1 MKPMKRRAFFPYVTG
16 GVSGSFLLGT
26 VAGVG
31 LGRAGAAVSAAHQP
45 WARQSHSQ
53 QGEDLIVAAICDLFG
68 IEHPTYLDI
77 GAADP
82 CQDNNTYLFYERE
95 CRGVLVEP
103 NPAFCRKIKAVRP
116 GDTVLNAGVGVTG
129 ERETT
134 ADYYVIGGRDGD
146 YLNSF
151 SKEQVDD
158 VVKRSEGTRSV
169 AKTIK
174 MRLLN
179 INSII
184 EQYLP
189 AAPSFVS
196 IDTEGL
202 DFAILQTL
210 DFERFRPS
218 ILCVET
224 LIIGTTRVKTE
235 ILDLMTSKGYL
246 VRGGTF
252 VNTIFVDGR
261 LLA

>member
-1 MKPMKRRAFFPYVTG
+1 MNRRAFFPYLTG

-26 VAGVG
+26 AAGVG
-31 LGRAGAAVSAAHQP
+31 LGSAGAAVSAAHRP

-53 QGEDLIVAAICDLFG
+53 QGEDLIVASICELLG
-68 IEHPTYLDI
+68 IEHLTYLDI

-82 CQDNNTYLFYERE
+82 CQDNNTYLFYEKK

-103 NPAFCRKIKAVRP
+103 NPAFCRRIEAARP
-116 GDTVLNAGVGVTG
+116 GDTVLNMGVGVTSA
-129 ERETT
+129 RETT
-134 ADYYVIGGRDGD
+134 ADYYLISGRDGD

-158 VVKRSEGTRSV
+158 VAKRSGGTRSI

-174 MRLLN
+174 MPLVS
-179 INSII
+179 INAII
-184 EQYLP
+184 EQHFKG
-189 AAPSFVS
+189 APSFVS

-202 DFAILQTL
+202 DLAILQTF

-218 ILCVET
+218 IFCVET

-235 ILDLMTSKGYL
+235 ILDLMTSRGYIA
-246 VRGGTF
+246 RGSTF
-252 VNTIFVDGR
+252 VNTIFVDSR